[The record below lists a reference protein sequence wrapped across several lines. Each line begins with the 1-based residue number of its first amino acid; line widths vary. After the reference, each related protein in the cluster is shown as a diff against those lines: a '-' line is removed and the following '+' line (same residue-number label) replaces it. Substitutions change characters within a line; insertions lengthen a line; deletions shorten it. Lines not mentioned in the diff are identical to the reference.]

1 MRAMVIDDRRAI
13 RMILRR
19 TLTDLGIEVVE
30 ACDGLEAMDRLAA
43 DGPFQFCLVDWNMP
57 RMSGYDFV
65 CRVRSDHANDDM
77 DLIMVTTETETSQVI
92 KALDAGA
99 NEYVMKPFTK
109 EILQDKLSIL
119 GIYTS

>member
-1 MRAMVIDDRRAI
+1 MVIDDSRAI

-30 ACDGLEAMDRLAA
+30 ACDGQEALEKVASE
-43 DGPFQFCLVDWNMP
+43 GPFDFCLVDWNMP
-57 RMSGYDFV
+57 RLSGYDFV
-65 CRVRSDHANDDM
+65 RQVRTQREHDVM

-99 NEYVMKPFTK
+99 NEYIMKPFTK